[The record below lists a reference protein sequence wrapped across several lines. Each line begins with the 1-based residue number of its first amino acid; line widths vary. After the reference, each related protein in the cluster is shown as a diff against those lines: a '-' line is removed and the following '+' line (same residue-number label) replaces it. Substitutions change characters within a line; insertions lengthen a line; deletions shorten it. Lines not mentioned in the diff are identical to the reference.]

1 MADEKKANKLKDL
14 LGANIKEP
22 KSVEDNKKVSCDDSL
37 DRFKNKIKKPEKKSF
52 PLYMEKEKVDK
63 LDKICKKVGQ
73 SRNVLIN
80 MILDEFLEKYN

>member
-22 KSVEDNKKVSCDDSL
+22 KVLEDYKDVSSEDSL
-37 DRFKNKIKKPEKKSF
+37 DRFKNKSKKPEKKSF
-52 PLYMEKEKVDK
+52 PIYMEKEKVDK

-80 MILDEFLEKYN
+80 MILDEFLEKHN